1 MDYHF
6 ELSADPRMRWPLSS
20 NFEKLV
26 SLTPSRGQARWT
38 ALGAGLLN
46 PDTTYYWRV
55 RALDASGVW
64 GPWSRTFRFRIQAPG
79 VPLDVALAPDQ
90 EGGFTLVWRAN
101 PRGCQPAAYKVY
113 GSDGK
118 GFSVSDDEHLVFRGK
133 GFVATM
139 EEYDRKPADAP
150 DAGLVRTPGN
160 LIGQVRDAR
169 LNVVGRKATLP
180 NCNRAFYRVA
190 AVDSAGHESCP
201 SDYAG
206 GAAAV
211 RLQPPYFAGQSRR
224 LLPLSTRRHPLAG
237 RPASPP
243 PARAPPIT
251 RLSGIAKRSRSR
263 RSACPPASRWTL
275 KPD

>member
-1 MDYHF
+1 MAPAEALAPADGGVVDGTQVEFAWSESSDPDGDAIVDYHF

-38 ALGAGLLN
+38 APGAGLLN

-101 PRGCQPAAYKVY
+101 PRGRRPAAYKVY
-113 GSDGK
+113 GSDEK

-150 DAGLVRTPGN
+150 DARSGPDS
-160 LIGQVRDAR
+160 GQPDW
-169 LNVVGRKATLP
+169 
-180 NCNRAFYRVA
+180 
-190 AVDSAGHESCP
+190 P
-201 SDYAG
+201 S
-206 GAAAV
+206 
-211 RLQPPYFAGQSRR
+211 Q
-224 LLPLSTRRHPLAG
+224 G
-237 RPASPP
+237 RPSERC
-243 PARAPPIT
+243 RAEGDAAQ
-251 RLSGIAKRSRSR
+251 LQSGVLPRGGSGLGG
-263 RSACPPASRWTL
+263 P
-275 KPD
+275 